1 MQKLGNAMN
10 TSVNHYNAAYKELK
24 KIDKDVYKITDGAN
38 EMTVEP
44 MLLDKVNVEE

>member
-38 EMTVEP
+38 EMNVDP
-44 MLLDKVNVEE
+44 VLLDKVNIED